1 MLLAEKPQIDP
12 VVALLR
18 AKHNFPE
25 MIASISFEAIAS
37 PAVQDNSDILIPRE
51 IIGRVFDLMDDPETR

>member
-37 PAVQDNSDILIPRE
+37 PARAGQFGHPYSQRNYR
-51 IIGRVFDLMDDPETR
+51 